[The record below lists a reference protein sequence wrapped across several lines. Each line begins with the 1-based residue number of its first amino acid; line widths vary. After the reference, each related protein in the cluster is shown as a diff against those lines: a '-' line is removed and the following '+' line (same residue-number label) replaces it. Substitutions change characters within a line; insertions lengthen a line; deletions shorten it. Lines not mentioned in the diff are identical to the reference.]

1 MRGTAS
7 DQRANRP
14 DRAFPVC
21 PIDRAKDFR
30 LLIKIAR
37 ALEFSIKRVATF
49 PLSLSLSLIAVL
61 FPPALRLR
69 RPHIHF
75 VFSYPSTSLSLS
87 LAHPL
92 RIFLACAF
100 FLLRPPDALATLNA
114 ILRNASSEG
123 TRIPMV
129 SPDPLFPF
137 WPLLWS
143 THARGRVI
151 FVSDNVSDSLS
162 DDIEKYLLP
171 RYLDARD
178 RAQYSS
184 SMALRGFSIGCSAH
198 EH

>member
-1 MRGTAS
+1 MPKGEQT
-7 DQRANRP
+7 

-49 PLSLSLSLIAVL
+49 PSLVVSVSHPRPLSASSPSPSPALSFRIFVSLSVS
-61 FPPALRLR
+61 FTHPP
-69 RPHIHF
+69 P
-75 VFSYPSTSLSLS
+75 
-87 LAHPL
+87 

-143 THARGRVI
+143 ARARGRVI

-178 RAQYSS
+178 RVQYSS
-184 SMALRGFSIGCSAH
+184 SITALRGFSIGRSAH

>member
-1 MRGTAS
+1 MPAL
-7 DQRANRP
+7 
-14 DRAFPVC
+14 PVSV
-21 PIDRAKDFR
+21 
-30 LLIKIAR
+30 AR
-37 ALEFSIKRVATF
+37 APIPNS
-49 PLSLSLSLIAVL
+49 PSLSV
-61 FPPALRLR
+61 
-69 RPHIHF
+69 
-75 VFSYPSTSLSLS
+75 S
-87 LAHPL
+87 LAHLPPH
-92 RIFLACAF
+92 IFLARAF
-100 FLLRPPDALATLNA
+100 FLPHPPDAPATLNA

-143 THARGRVI
+143 ARARGRVI

-184 SMALRGFSIGCSAH
+184 SIEALRGFSIVRRSVH

>member
-1 MRGTAS
+1 MCALRMTIAKGRT
-7 DQRANRP
+7 

-49 PLSLSLSLIAVL
+49 PLLLSLFLIVVL
-61 FPPALRLR
+61 FLLAPRLR

-75 VFSYPSTSLSLS
+75 VFSSPSVCLSLS
-87 LAHPL
+87 LIPSYFSRL
-92 RIFLACAF
+92 RVLFAS
-100 FLLRPPDALATLNA
+100 PDALATLNA

-137 WPLLWS
+137 WPLL
-143 THARGRVI
+143 
-151 FVSDNVSDSLS
+151 
-162 DDIEKYLLP
+162 
-171 RYLDARD
+171 
-178 RAQYSS
+178 
-184 SMALRGFSIGCSAH
+184 
-198 EH
+198 

>member
-1 MRGTAS
+1 M
-7 DQRANRP
+7 
-14 DRAFPVC
+14 
-21 PIDRAKDFR
+21 
-30 LLIKIAR
+30 
-37 ALEFSIKRVATF
+37 
-49 PLSLSLSLIAVL
+49 LSLFLIPVL
-61 FPPALRLR
+61 FRPAPRLR
-69 RPHIHF
+69 RPHSHS
-75 VFSYPSTSLSLS
+75 VFSSLSVS
-87 LAHPL
+87 FTRPL
-92 RIFLACAF
+92 PPPPRIFLACAF

-143 THARGRVI
+143 ARARGRVI

-178 RAQYSS
+178 RVQYSS
-184 SMALRGFSIGCSAH
+184 SITALRGFSIGCSAH

>member
-1 MRGTAS
+1 MPKGEQT
-7 DQRANRP
+7 

-49 PLSLSLSLIAVL
+49 PSLVVSVSHPRPLSASSPSPSPALSFRIIVSLSVS
-61 FPPALRLR
+61 FTHSPP
-69 RPHIHF
+69 
-75 VFSYPSTSLSLS
+75 
-87 LAHPL
+87 
-92 RIFLACAF
+92 RIFLARAF

-143 THARGRVI
+143 ARARGRVI

-178 RAQYSS
+178 RVQYSS
-184 SMALRGFSIGCSAH
+184 SITALRGFSIGCSAH

>member
-1 MRGTAS
+1 M
-7 DQRANRP
+7 
-14 DRAFPVC
+14 
-21 PIDRAKDFR
+21 
-30 LLIKIAR
+30 
-37 ALEFSIKRVATF
+37 
-49 PLSLSLSLIAVL
+49 LSLFLIIVFFL
-61 FPPALRLR
+61 LALHLR
-69 RPHIHF
+69 RPHIQF
-75 VFSYPSTSLSLS
+75 VFLSLS
-87 LAHPL
+87 VSLTPSYFPRL
-92 RIFLACAF
+92 RVLFAS
-100 FLLRPPDALATLNA
+100 PDALATLNA

-143 THARGRVI
+143 ARARGRFI

-184 SMALRGFSIGCSAH
+184 NIASRIFHRLLRS
-198 EH
+198 